1 MNDASDGPEQAL
13 NEKHELLLRVLP
25 MSASL
30 AGICI
35 AAVTLF
41 KSNDRLARMETLA
54 DDLLAVCSLLF
65 LCSTYLSFW
74 GLRTRRLRTVVY
86 LSRLVDASF
95 LAALTLLVAVGF
107 LMVYT
112 IF

>member
-1 MNDASDGPEQAL
+1 MPQHLRTQDETDL
-13 NEKHELLLRVLP
+13 RELLLRLLP

-41 KSNDRLARMETLA
+41 PTKDRLATIA
-54 DDLLAVCSLLF
+54 DDLLAVCAFLF
-65 LCSTYLSFW
+65 LISTYLSFW
-74 GLRTRRLRTVVY
+74 ALRTRRH
-86 LSRLVDASF
+86 RLF
-95 LAALTLLVAVGF
+95 NKLAGISDSTFFGALTLLVGVGF